1 MNDKLSA
8 EAVLEDQ
15 ELVAKFL
22 KETTLF
28 LGPDQEIMQSH
39 DIMPPQV
46 QNGGTL
52 LPGSIQPRVF

>member
-15 ELVAKFL
+15 ELIKKFL

-39 DIMPPQV
+39 DIMPITD
-46 QNGGTL
+46 NNEYSLKEISTNEE
-52 LPGSIQPRVF
+52 